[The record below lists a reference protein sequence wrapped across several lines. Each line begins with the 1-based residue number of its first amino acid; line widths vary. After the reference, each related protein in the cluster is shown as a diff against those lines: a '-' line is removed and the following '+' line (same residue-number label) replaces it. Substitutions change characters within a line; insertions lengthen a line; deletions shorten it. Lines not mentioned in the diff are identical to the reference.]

1 MRAKAQRMAN
11 RHPGFTLVELMVILA
26 IIAILATLALP
37 SFQSGFVRS
46 QIVEAAKL
54 TDIAKRPIAA
64 AWAGSGE
71 LPPDNLSVGLPAPDR
86 VVSTHVSAMWVENG
100 AIHLQFGN
108 KAHGLIHGKTLSFR
122 PAVVEGA
129 QVVPV
134 SWVCGH
140 ASAPNKMTARG
151 ADRTN
156 VPANVL
162 PLNCKAD

>member
-1 MRAKAQRMAN
+1 MAMH
-11 RHPGFTLVELMVILA
+11 RKGFTLVEMMVVLA

-37 SFQSGFVRS
+37 SFQSSFVRS
-46 QIVEAAKL
+46 QIIEAVKL
-54 TDIAKRPIAA
+54 VDIAKRPIAA
-64 AWAGSGE
+64 AWAASGE
-71 LPPDNLSVGLPAPDR
+71 LPPDNPSVGLPAPDR

-100 AIHLQFGN
+100 AIHMRFGN
-108 KAHGLIHGKTLSFR
+108 KAHGMIHGKTLSFR

-140 ASAPNKMTARG
+140 ASAPQKMTLRG
-151 ADRTN
+151 TNRTD
-156 VPANVL
+156 VPVNVL